1 MELSALVHLG
11 LLLVRVTTLVVTTPI
26 LGGVFA
32 PAPVKIGLSLLLVL
46 VLYPVIPV
54 PVSLAATG
62 VPLVAAHE
70 FLVGFALAM
79 SIRVLLAATELGGY
93 LVGFQLGFAYA
104 GIVDPQSG
112 VRNNVLASLYSS
124 LAALTLIGLNAHH
137 ALLRA
142 MVRSYDVIPLG
153 TGALHESIA
162 ASVTSLLG
170 LVFYVG
176 VQLAAPVVIVLV
188 VVEVLLGIITRAAP
202 SLNLMVVG
210 APIRSIL
217 GLLTLIAAVQV
228 VPSIVGPLATRA
240 LEMALHLASGLR

>member
-1 MELSALVHLG
+1 MELSALVHVG
-11 LLLVRVTTLVVTTPI
+11 LLLVRITTLVVTTPI

-32 PAPVKIGLSLLLVL
+32 PPPVKIGLSLLLVI
-46 VLYPVIPV
+46 VLFPVIPV
-54 PVSLAATG
+54 PPTLSAAS
-62 VPLVAAHE
+62 VPVVAAHE
-70 FLVGFALAM
+70 FLVGFALAL
-79 SIRVLLAATELGGY
+79 SIRALLAATELGGY
-93 LVGFQLGFAYA
+93 LIGFQLGFAYA

-112 VRNNVLASLYSS
+112 VRNNVIASLYSS

-153 TGALHESIA
+153 TGSIHQSMA
-162 ASVTSLLG
+162 ASVTRLFG

-188 VVEVLLGIITRAAP
+188 VVEVLLGVITRAAP

-210 APIRSIL
+210 APIRSLL
-217 GLLTLIAAVQV
+217 GLVTLIAAIQV
-228 VPSIVGPLATRA
+228 VPSTVGPLATRA
-240 LEMALHLASGLR
+240 LELALRLASGLR